1 LTESKGRRKTRP
13 SKPRGSAK
21 ARRTAARLA
30 AVQVLYEVAQTGKP
44 AAEAVA
50 EFIEFRIGHE
60 IDGATFVPADIT
72 MLTAIV
78 RGADA
83 ERAHVDSLIDGAVRP
98 PLERGRLEVLLKVI
112 LMAGAWELSRNRE
125 TPAPVILAEYVA
137 VATAFYGGSEPG
149 LVNGVLDRLAR
160 TLRPYEFGGG
170 GEGAIPSGAANARPL
185 PFSNDDD

>member
-1 LTESKGRRKTRP
+1 MTQPDSRKRSRP
-13 SKPRGSAK
+13 VKARGSAK

-30 AVQVLYEVAQTGKP
+30 AVQVLYDIAQTGKP
-44 AAEAVA
+44 AAEALA

-72 MLTAIV
+72 VLTAIV

-83 ERAHVDSLIDGAVRP
+83 ERAELDTLIEGAVRP
-98 PLERGRLEVLLKVI
+98 PLERNRLEVLLKVI

-125 TPAPVILAEYVA
+125 TPAPIILAEYVA
-137 VATAFYGGSEPG
+137 VATGFYGGPEPG

-160 TLRPYEFGGG
+160 TLRPYEFGAG
-170 GEGAIPSGAANARPL
+170 GEGSIPSGGANARPL
-185 PFSNDDD
+185 PFANDDD